1 VFSTAA
7 DNQTQVGIKVLQGER
22 EMASDN
28 QAMGNFD
35 LVGIPPA
42 PRGVPQ
48 IEVTFDIDANGICQ
62 VTAKDKATGK
72 EQQVRIQSSGGLSKD
87 DIERMVREAE
97 QHQEADKKKRD
108 AVEARNTAESQ
119 VIQAEKAVGD
129 WKHVSEEEKQ
139 KVREAIQELRGA
151 MDIDSTEGSR
161 LQELTDNLQKLVME
175 CGKKDYE
182 AAAAANAGGSSESAE
197 QSTEQPKTEETE
209 GEKKDE
215 KKEDEKKA

>member
-1 VFSTAA
+1 MSG
-7 DNQTQVGIKVLQGER
+7 DGEG
-22 EMASDN
+22 SLTGD
-28 QAMGNFD
+28 G
-35 LVGIPPA
+35 
-42 PRGVPQ
+42 
-48 IEVTFDIDANGICQ
+48 NGICQ

-87 DIERMVREAE
+87 EIERMVRDAE

-119 VIQAEKAVGD
+119 VIQAEKAVGE

-151 MDIDSTEGSR
+151 MDLDGTEGSR

-182 AAAAANAGGSSESAE
+182 AAAAANAGGSSSESAE
-197 QSTEQPKTEETE
+197 QQQETKTEE
-209 GEKKDE
+209 
-215 KKEDEKKA
+215 